1 MKKVYLVDYSRC
13 NLRFCGRQCIKK
25 CPITLSNARLKP
37 NKKKQ
42 EIPIWFQKSTKQI
55 KITDERCLKC
65 GICVNVCPAKAI
77 YVKNIL
83 EEPLGLI
90 PTHKYPKN
98 NEKKQSI
105 EGFRLYNL
113 PTLISGKVT
122 GLCGPN
128 GIGKTTVLNIVS
140 GNLKPNFGRTDI
152 KSEEIQWNS
161 VIKNIKESEMRNHFT
176 AISHGNRKIAYKQQ
190 VLRVLFEKY
199 QGKTVLEIINSEND
213 GVSPKFFQN
222 IMDYLDIHAI
232 SERFLEQCSGGE
244 LQRFAITLV
253 LIKKADIY
261 VIDEPCT
268 FLDVKKRIKLAQ
280 LFRARAQGFGGEEPC
295 PVLVVEHDLAILDYI
310 SDIIQLFYGEPH
322 QFGIISRPL
331 TTKKGIN
338 AYLDGY
344 LKAENIEFR
353 ETKYGFKISFS
364 GRTWS
369 NAKIFTQYGKMSK
382 TLGSFRLDV
391 NPGVI
396 YASEILGIVGENG
409 CGKSTFA
416 KIIAGEY
423 EPDEGS
429 EFDGIPAVVSYKPQ
443 YITQNTS
450 QSVKD
455 FIIEHAQ
462 NYNFSEEMLRVL
474 YRPLG
479 TNELFD
485 KPLSTL
491 SGGELQRVYICACL
505 AKRADLYLLDEPSAY
520 LDVEERIHIGQIIR
534 TLTKRNN
541 AVAICIE
548 HDIQIAD
555 ALIDRVLLFTGKPG
569 IHGKTIGPLNKRE
582 GMNLFLESIDVSFR
596 RDPKTGRARL
606 NKKGSRLDREQR
618 LSGQLWGVIKKKKK
632 KYLY

>member
-1 MKKVYLVDYSRC
+1 MKKVYLVDYNRC

-25 CPITLSNARLKP
+25 CPITLSNARLKL
-37 NKKKQ
+37 NRKKRVV
-42 EIPIWFQKSTKQI
+42 PIWFQNSTKKI
-55 KITDERCLKC
+55 KIKDERCLKC

-83 EEPLGLI
+83 EEPSELI
-90 PTHKYPKN
+90 PTHKYPNN
-98 NEKKQSI
+98 NETDK
-105 EGFRLYNL
+105 ECFRLYNL
-113 PTLISGKVT
+113 PTLISGKVS

-152 KSEEIQWNS
+152 NSEEIQWNS
-161 VIKNIKESEMRNHFT
+161 VIKNIKESEMRNHFV
-176 AISHGNRKIAYKQQ
+176 AISHGDRKIAYKQQ

-199 QGKTVLEIINSEND
+199 QGRTVLEIINSEND
-213 GVSPKFFQN
+213 GISSKFYQN

-232 SERFLEQCSGGE
+232 SERLLEQCSGGE
-244 LQRFAITLV
+244 LQRFAITMI

-268 FLDVKKRIKLAQ
+268 FLDVQKRIKLAQ
-280 LFRARAQGFGGEEPC
+280 LFRARALGFGSEKPC

-310 SDIIQLFYGEPH
+310 SDVIQLFYGEPH
-322 QFGIISRPL
+322 QFGIISKPL
-331 TTKKGIN
+331 TTKRGIN
-338 AYLDGY
+338 TYLDGY
-344 LKAENIEFR
+344 LKTENIEFR
-353 ETKYGFKISFS
+353 ETKYGFKISSS

-369 NAKIFTQYGKMSK
+369 NAKVFVQYGKISK
-382 TLGSFRLDV
+382 TFESFSLNV
-391 NPGVI
+391 NPGTI

-423 EPDEGS
+423 EPDVGS

-443 YITQNTS
+443 YITQDTS

-455 FIIEHAQ
+455 FIIERTQ

-479 TNELFD
+479 INKLFD
-485 KPLSTL
+485 NPLSAL
-491 SGGELQRVYICACL
+491 SGGELQRVYICSCL
-505 AKRADLYLLDEPSAY
+505 AKKADLYLLDEPSAY

-534 TLTKRNN
+534 TITKRNN

-569 IHGKTIGPLNKRE
+569 IRGKTIGPLNKRE
-582 GMNLFLESIDVSFR
+582 GMNLFLETIDVSFR

-606 NKKGSRLDREQR
+606 NKKGSKLDREQR
-618 LSGQLWGVIKKKKK
+618 LSGQLWGVSKSSNKKKF
-632 KYLY
+632 

>member
-1 MKKVYLVDYSRC
+1 MNKVYLVDYDKC
-13 NLRFCGRQCIKK
+13 NRRFCGRQCIKK
-25 CPITLSNARLKP
+25 CPITLLNARLKP

-42 EIPIWFQKSTKQI
+42 EVPIWFQKSTKQI
-55 KITDERCLKC
+55 KIKHERCLKC
-65 GICVNVCPAKAI
+65 GICVNICPAKAI

-83 EEPLGLI
+83 EEPLELI
-90 PTHKYPKN
+90 PTHKYPKI
-98 NEKKQSI
+98 NEK
-105 EGFRLYNL
+105 ERENDGFRLYNL
-113 PTLISGKVT
+113 PTLVSGKVT

-140 GNLKPNFGRTDI
+140 GSLKPNFGRMDI
-152 KSEEIQWNS
+152 KSEEIPWNS
-161 VIKNIKESEMRNHFT
+161 VINNIKESEMRNHFI
-176 AISHGNRKIAYKQQ
+176 ALSHGERKIAYKQQ

-199 QGKTVLEIINSEND
+199 QNKTVLEILNSEND
-213 GVSPKFFQN
+213 GVSSKFFQN
-222 IMDYLDIHAI
+222 IMDYLDIHTI

-253 LIKKADIY
+253 LIKQADIY

-268 FLDVKKRIKLAQ
+268 FLDVQKRIKLAQ
-280 LFRARAQGFGGEEPC
+280 LFRERAQGFGSEKPC

-331 TTKKGIN
+331 TTRKGIN

-344 LKAENIEFR
+344 LKSDNIEFR
-353 ETKYGFKISFS
+353 ETKYGFKISAS

-369 NAKIFTQYGKMSK
+369 NAKIFAQYGKLSK
-382 TLGSFRLDV
+382 TFETFRLDV
-391 NPGVI
+391 NSGTI
-396 YASEILGIVGENG
+396 YASEILGILGENG

-423 EPDEGS
+423 KPDKGS

-455 FIIEHAQ
+455 FIIEQAQ

-479 TNELFD
+479 IDRLFD
-485 KPLSTL
+485 NPLSAL

-505 AKRADLYLLDEPSAY
+505 AKRAELYLLDEPSAY

-555 ALIDRVLLFTGKPG
+555 ALIDRVLVFTGKPG

-582 GMNLFLESIDVSFR
+582 GMNLFLKSIDVSFR
-596 RDPKTGRARL
+596 RDSKTGRARL
-606 NKKGSRLDREQR
+606 NKKGSKLDREQR
-618 LSGQLWGVIKKKKK
+618 LSGQLWGVLKK
-632 KYLY
+632 